1 VRLLDALGANLA
13 AEQKELA
20 RQDFVLFRQL
30 LTPIQVC
37 PVPWQAPGCQSPV
50 LDHTSMHTQL
60 FPDSVTHRADTD
72 VLMSRRPASW

>member
-1 VRLLDALGANLA
+1 MRLLDALGANLA

-37 PVPWQAPGCQSPV
+37 RVRAPKPSVPGCQRCHVRRHV
-50 LDHTSMHTQL
+50 LSYMCARWQID
-60 FPDSVTHRADTD
+60 
-72 VLMSRRPASW
+72 